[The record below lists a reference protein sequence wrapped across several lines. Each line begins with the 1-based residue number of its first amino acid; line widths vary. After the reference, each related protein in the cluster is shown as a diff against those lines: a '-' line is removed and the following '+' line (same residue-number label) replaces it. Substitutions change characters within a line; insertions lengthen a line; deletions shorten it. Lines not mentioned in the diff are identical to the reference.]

1 MSKEQIERLYKEAG
15 RAHSQATEIIKEYT
29 GKDTPAEKTAQ
40 IDALLDETETKTA
53 EAKRLER
60 AEQLGSGLD
69 EPTGRLGNGGL
80 PAGDEK
86 GADGAA
92 GLEQKAFTKGLRNG
106 SWTLNETE
114 RKALRA
120 DDDAA
125 GGYMT
130 APQTFA
136 TELLKFVDDLVVV
149 RKLGTVMPLGASES
163 LGVLS
168 LDTDLSD
175 WDWTTELATGSEDT
189 VKPFGKRALKPHPLA
204 KRIKISNTLIRRGVR
219 PVESLVQNRLGY
231 KLGVTL
237 EKAYLVGTGAQQP
250 LGMFVASNDG
260 IPTSRDVTYTVT
272 NDKTKVDSLIDMKFS
287 LKQQYQ
293 DAATTRW
300 LLHRDML
307 KAVRKL
313 RDANEQFVWAP
324 GLQGQPSTIL
334 DIPLVQSE
342 HAPNT
347 ISSGNYLA
355 ILGDISFYWMVDSL
369 QMQIQ
374 TLLELYAETNQ
385 RGYIGRYEG
394 DGQPMLAEAFA
405 RLKHA

>member
-1 MSKEQIERLYKEAG
+1 MKDIKQLYLAAG
-15 RAHSQATEIIKEYT
+15 QSHHQAKAIMDEYA
-29 GKDTPAEKTAQ
+29 GKDMPAEKSSQ
-40 IDALLDETETKTA
+40 VDALLDEVEASTA

-60 AEQLGSGLD
+60 IAALGSTLD
-69 EPTGRLGNGGL
+69 EPEGRLGNGGL
-80 PAGDEK
+80 GGEKADEK
-86 GADGAA
+86 T
-92 GLEQKAFTKGLRNG
+92 LEQKAFGNALRRG
-106 SWTLNETE
+106 SWTLTAEE

-120 DDDAA
+120 DDDQA
-125 GGYMT
+125 GGFMT
-130 APQTFA
+130 APQQFA
-136 TELLKFVDDLVVV
+136 TELLKFVDDEVIV
-149 RKLGTVMPLGASES
+149 RKLATVQQLGQSES

-168 LDTDLSD
+168 LDSDLSD
-175 WDWTTELATGSEDT
+175 WEWTTELATGSEDT

-204 KRIKISNTLIRRGVR
+204 KRIKISNTLLRRSTR
-219 PVESLVQNRLGY
+219 PAEALVQERLGY
-231 KLGVTL
+231 KMGVTL
-237 EKAYLVGTGAQQP
+237 EKAYLVGDGAAKP

-287 LKQQYQ
+287 LKGQYQ
-293 DAATTRW
+293 ASKTTRW
-300 LLHRDML
+300 LLHRDFL

-324 GLQGQPSTIL
+324 GLQGQPMTLL
-334 DIPLVQSE
+334 DVPIAMSE
-342 HAPNT
+342 FAPNT

-355 ILGDISFYWMVDSL
+355 VLGDIKFYWIVDSL
-369 QMQIQ
+369 QLQIQ
-374 TLLELYAETNQ
+374 TLMELYAETNQ